1 MKANFSLVAS
11 AVVLALSSQNVHA
24 QDVTTFDELVV
35 TASLA
40 EKTEQDRSRSI
51 AKMDHQQIE
60 EMQVNSVAETIK
72 YEPNLT
78 SVGANVAG
86 NQSIN
91 IRGLSDNKVLQ
102 VIDGTRQN
110 IQYGHRPSYFLDP
123 ALLGS
128 VEVIKGPISSLYG
141 SGAIGGV
148 VIQNTLTADD
158 LLDDDGLGGRV
169 KLGYQSNGDVL
180 SQSAALATKSDSVDW
195 ILAGSYNDSGDMTQ
209 GNGDTLYGTK
219 AENLTG
225 IAKLNWQI
233 NDAHK
238 LGVSLRHADLD
249 GRPPVVGDSSGQIND
264 PEKLISRK
272 VKDSSIALKYAFN
285 PQSEL
290 INLDSSL
297 YKNSSK
303 ISERDPSYNTDDI
316 SEIETVGFNLNN
328 QSKIGDWQVLT
339 GLDAYK
345 DELNAVR
352 AASVSGRPELPK
364 DAHTTNFGAFAYLNY
379 EIIPTLTLDGGV
391 RYDRFDTEA
400 QSYAKNSKDSVSPSL
415 GLAWQAQNWM
425 LWSVRYDEAFRAPS
439 SSELYTTGTHFTMF
453 PGASNEFIP
462 NPQLNPEKS
471 HNVEFKGKFDFENV
485 FAEDKLSFTAAVFR
499 NKVEDLINLDVTV
512 PSRAEIISCLM
523 SSGTAC
529 AGTSTSKNINNA
541 VIEGYE
547 LMAHYSVSQ
556 LQLGLSYGQTRG
568 KDADTQDWL
577 SSMPADKWVA
587 SAEYGLWDYDTKLGA
602 KATFV
607 ADQERLPTSDT
618 EGPYEDYTLV
628 DLYVSWE
635 PSEQLTG
642 LKVDFSVINATDEN
656 YRQAWTQV
664 YQPGRSFRISGQYNF

>member
-40 EKTEQDRSRSI
+40 EKTELDKSRSI

-78 SVGANVAG
+78 SVGANVPG

-158 LLDDDGLGGRV
+158 LLDDDGLGGRI
-169 KLGYQSNGDVL
+169 KLGYQSNGDVW

-264 PEKLISRK
+264 PDKLISRK

-364 DAHTTNFGAFAYLNY
+364 DAQTTNFGVFAYLNY
-379 EIIPTLTLDGGV
+379 EILPTLTLDGGV

-471 HNVEFKGKFDFENV
+471 HNVEFKGQFDFENV

-523 SSGTAC
+523 SSGSAC